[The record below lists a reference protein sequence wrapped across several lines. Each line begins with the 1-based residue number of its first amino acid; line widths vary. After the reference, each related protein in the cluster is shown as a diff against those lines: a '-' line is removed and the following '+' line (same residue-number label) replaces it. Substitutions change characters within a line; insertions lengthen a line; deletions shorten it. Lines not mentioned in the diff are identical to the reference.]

1 MSNACSCRPRSKLHP
16 TAAMQYAMPEQG
28 GGEATPLYNPSLVL
42 PARRRTVL
50 LSAPRTYAMGGAC
63 HRLSQRM
70 CLENP
75 QCSLQ
80 GRPLTHTHTHTHR
93 QMPWQRKRAIQH
105 GVRDICNGE
114 VGHGYGIKH
123 GPEAIVPLSAVPWRS
138 RHARTCTTV
147 ARAGDHRSAGERHV
161 VPHGR
166 GDERGHNIKH
176 SSHYGLHHPHSHPQ
190 GCQQRHN
197 SPGGAQQ
204 TIPIPHP
211 GCQWQVVDQRQ
222 PQRHHPP

>member
-1 MSNACSCRPRSKLHP
+1 MHAHVGREASCTQPPLCNTQCLSK
-16 TAAMQYAMPEQG
+16 G
-28 GGEATPLYNPSLVL
+28 GGKRHLCTTHRWFCLQEGARCSSLLPGRTRWGGLVTDFLSVCVWKTRNVACKVGPS
-42 PARRRTVL
+42 
-50 LSAPRTYAMGGAC
+50 
-63 HRLSQRM
+63 
-70 CLENP
+70 
-75 QCSLQ
+75 
-80 GRPLTHTHTHTHR
+80 HTHTHTHR